1 MLKTPPVSAQEA
13 EVIALKALAFLAS
26 DPERLSR
33 FLEITGIAPQTLR
46 QSAAEPSF
54 LAGVL
59 DHLRADQSLLFMFA
73 ESERLPPDR
82 VDRARQLLPGAAS
95 DF

>member
-1 MLKTPPVSAQEA
+1 MLKTPPISAQEA

-33 FLEITGIAPQTLR
+33 FLEVTGIAPQTLR

-59 DHLRADQSLLFMFA
+59 DHLRADQSLLFIFA
-73 ESERLPPDR
+73 ECEGLAPDR